1 MMADGANKTMAA
13 PQSAEPASRL
23 SSAGHS
29 GGSPA
34 PKPPPGPQG
43 REKLRMLKVLTRQ
56 EGPLEFLDQLGARYG
71 DVALLDVPKRAIC
84 AVKGPEALR
93 HVLLANQDNYG
104 KSSQYELLTP
114 VLGNGLVTSQGEL
127 WQRQRKLVQPMFA
140 KRHLE
145 PFADHMAAAADAAL
159 GAWETGWQDGQRIE
173 LSREILHVGL
183 DTVGRALVS
192 HDFSG
197 HSEEL
202 GVALANA
209 LHQVGAA
216 SRSVGV
222 NAIQL
227 LPRMTVKRATR
238 LGNNRRWKS
247 GMASAHVLVDV
258 ASEMID
264 ERLRNGHGDRD
275 DLLRLLME
283 ATDEETGQQMSRQQ
297 VLDELLTFVAAG
309 HETTAHGLSWM
320 YYLLSQNP
328 QAREQMEAEVDDV
341 LGGRVPLAAD
351 VERLPWTKACFEE
364 AMRIFPP
371 VWHVQRVALDDD
383 VICGYAIARGT
394 RVFASI
400 WTTHRDPE
408 IWENPAGFD
417 PRRWLGEAP
426 KQRPRFSY
434 LPFGGGRRI
443 CVGQGFAMMN
453 ATILAA
459 MIAQR
464 FRFDF
469 VPGSKIV
476 LDPTVTLRPL
486 HGIPVIVRRRP
497 GAATLAA

>member
-1 MMADGANKTMAA
+1 MQQTLERPAAAEQATEPDGAPAA
-13 PQSAEPASRL
+13 HVPPR
-23 SSAGHS
+23 
-29 GGSPA
+29 
-34 PKPPPGPQG
+34 PPPGPHG
-43 REKLRMLKVLTRQ
+43 RETLRMLRVLARQ
-56 EGPLEFLDQLGARYG
+56 EGPLEFLDQMGMRYG
-71 DVALLDVPKRAIC
+71 DVALLNAPKRPLV

-104 KSSQYELLTP
+104 KSNQYELLTP
-114 VLGNGLVTSQGEL
+114 VLGNGLVTSEGDF

-145 PFADHMAAAADAAL
+145 PFANHMAAAADAAL
-159 GAWETGWQDGQRIE
+159 TSWQAGWEDGRRIE
-173 LSREILHVGL
+173 LSREILHIGL

-192 HDFSG
+192 HDFSERSDDFG
-197 HSEEL
+197 I
-202 GVALANA
+202 ALANA

-222 NAIQL
+222 NAIQV

-238 LGNNRRWKS
+238 LANNRRWKS
-247 GMASAHVLVDV
+247 GMASADVLVGV
-258 ASEMID
+258 ARDMID
-264 ERLRNGHGDRD
+264 ERLRDGHGDRD

-283 ATDEETGQQMSRQQ
+283 ATDEDTGQHMSRQQ

-328 QAREQMEAEVDDV
+328 QAREQMEAEVAEV
-341 LGGRVPLAAD
+341 LGGRIPLADD

-364 AMRIFPP
+364 AMRIYPP
-371 VWHVQRVALDDD
+371 VWHVQRVALGDD
-383 VICGYAIARGT
+383 VVGGYAIEKGT

-400 WTTHRDPE
+400 WTTHRDPA

-417 PRRWLGEAP
+417 PRRWLGDAP

-486 HGIPVIVRRRP
+486 HGIPVTVHRR
-497 GAATLAA
+497 GG